1 MACGSEEVSVNGRE
15 TNYPAVIAAAVVHFL
30 LGAVWFWALM
40 SPWLAGIGKTYE
52 GLAREGSPVLAYV
65 VAFASNLVLAWSLSW
80 LIRATGHDT
89 IAGGMLI
96 GAALWL
102 GFVATT
108 TATEYVFEAR
118 SFEIFAINAG
128 YPLAGMLIMG
138 GLLGAWKK
146 KRPVAEA
153 S

>member
-1 MACGSEEVSVNGRE
+1 VNGRE
-15 TNYPAVIAAAVVHFL
+15 TNYVAVVVAAVLHFL
-30 LGAVWFWALM
+30 LGAVWFWTLM
-40 SPWLAGIGKTYE
+40 NPWLAGIGKTPE
-52 GLAREGSPVLAYV
+52 DLAREGSPVLAYV
-65 VAFASNLVLAWSLSW
+65 VAFGSNVVLAWALSW
-80 LIRATGHDT
+80 LIGATDRRSL
-89 IAGGMLI
+89 AGGMMM
-96 GAALWL
+96 GAVLWL

-146 KRPVAEA
+146 KRPVPET

>member
-1 MACGSEEVSVNGRE
+1 MDGRE
-15 TNYPAVIAAAVVHFL
+15 TNYVAVVTAAAVHFV
-30 LGAVWFWALM
+30 LGALWFSALM
-40 SPWLAGIGKTYE
+40 HPWLAGIGKTYQD
-52 GLAREGSPVLAYV
+52 LAREGSPVIAYV
-65 VAFASNLVLAWSLSW
+65 VAFASDLVLAWVLSW
-80 LIRATGHDT
+80 LIRATGCDSM
-89 IAGGMLI
+89 AGGILT
-96 GAALWL
+96 GAVLWL

-118 SFEIFAINAG
+118 SFEVFAINAG

-146 KRPVAEA
+146 RPAAEA